1 MKSNDVFSALSAALK
16 TFNPKEKRKL
26 LVLILAQSLS
36 SLLDLL
42 GVALVGIIGAVSI
55 SGVASQQ
62 PGSRVFKV
70 ISFVGISGQSMQN
83 QVIVLAI
90 ATVLLLLLK
99 TVTGI
104 ALTKQSLKLMSY
116 KSAEVTTALF
126 SKTLSLKLIEIQE
139 KSSQQT
145 LYALTNSLVAL
156 IVGVLGTTVTIISDA
171 FLSILLIS
179 ALFLVDPLTATISFL
194 LFGIIGIV
202 TFIKLGRISQEL
214 GLQTSKLEVASS
226 ELVLQALDAYRET
239 LVGNRQRYYEDS
251 LWNLR
256 KANAHIIA
264 TAGFLPHISK
274 YVIEAGMVLGA
285 FVLSAL
291 QFYLHDAF
299 HAVAT
304 LTIFLAAGS
313 RIAPAILR
321 LQQSGIQIRNSL
333 GVSRSALDLL
343 NNAAKNLDLSDA
355 KSEHTNFSPHVI
367 LSNVDFKYPDAEKLA
382 LNNISLEIR
391 EGQFVA
397 IVGPSGGGKS
407 TLVDTILGVHQ
418 PLSGDVQLSGV
429 TPLVSHVTWPGK
441 TAYVPQQI
449 TIFDVSIA
457 QNVALGLPF
466 SEIDFKRVDACLN
479 QAQLSDLTTRNTA
492 GQSLVLGEKGNKL
505 SGGQRQRIGIA
516 RALYSNPSFIIFD
529 EATSALDVETEKSIS
544 DAIKALK
551 GKKTILVIAH
561 RLSTIKDADII
572 YYVDNGTILASGS
585 LSELRKKIPAFER
598 QAALSGI

>member
-1 MKSNDVFSALSAALK
+1 MKSSDVFSALRAALK
-16 TFNPKEKRKL
+16 TFNSREKRKL
-26 LVLILAQSLS
+26 LGLMIAQSLS

-70 ISFVGISGQSMQN
+70 ISSLGISGQSMQY

-99 TVTGI
+99 TITGI
-104 ALTKQSLKLMSY
+104 VLTKQSLKLMSN

-139 KSSQQT
+139 RSSQQT

-156 IVGVLGTTVTIISDA
+156 IVGVLGTTITIISDA

-179 ALFLVDPLTATISFL
+179 ALFLVDPLTATISCL
-194 LFGIIGIV
+194 LFGTIGIV
-202 TFIKLGRISQEL
+202 TFIRLGRISQEL
-214 GLQTSKLEVASS
+214 GLQTSKLEVSSS

-239 LVGNRQRYYEDS
+239 LVGNRQKYYEDS

-343 NNAAKNLDLSDA
+343 SIVDKSLNHTEI
-355 KSEHTNFSPHVI
+355 KSERTTFSPHI
-367 LSNVDFKYPDAEKLA
+367 KLSKVDFLYPDAKELA
-382 LNNISLEIR
+382 LNNISLEIQ
-391 EGQFVA
+391 EGEFVA

-407 TLVDTILGVHQ
+407 TLVDTILGVHH
-418 PLSGDVQLSGV
+418 PLSGEVQLSGV
-429 TPLVSHVTWPGK
+429 APLVSHMTWPGK

-449 TIFDVSIA
+449 TIFDVSLA
-457 QNVALGLPF
+457 ENVALGLPF
-466 SEIDFKRVDACLN
+466 AEIDLKRVDECLI
-479 QAQLSDLTTRNTA
+479 QAQLSDLTSRNN
-492 GQSLVLGEKGNKL
+492 GDQCLVLGEKGNRL

-516 RALYSNPSFIIFD
+516 RALYSNPNFIIFD

-551 GKKTILVIAH
+551 GKTTILVIAH

-572 YYVDNGTILASGS
+572 HYVDSGKIVASGS
-585 LSELRKKIPAFER
+585 LPELRRKIPAFER